1 VQANRASEAPWF
13 THPAAVA
20 LWGFLLVLVMTWP
33 ASSRHLSI
41 DDVAHFRE
49 YPRLNEGVPLAKLL
63 TIGHWQEYGGE
74 ELTWRPL
81 VKVLWRALRVTE
93 EPHTR
98 HLWFVTGLFAALS
111 AGALAMLLRTRGLP
125 PESSLLALLVFAHP
139 LTADVLLPFVGQSDT
154 IAFGTLLG
162 GAVCLCRG
170 GVAANALGVVLI
182 AISFFTKESGFPA
195 LAALPAALWLGPGRA
210 KLRIRKAM
218 IAAIIVASLIAAR
231 LVTHH
236 MIFGDNTFM
245 TGEGTLRMHEGERY
259 PGFAETIG
267 RYAMGIVTLQISGV
281 DNCYIKAPGSSAG
294 FYPIVGAAAF
304 LGAIGVIAW
313 AMRPIKATRANATTL
328 RLKRLIAAGVLWT
341 GLLLSIYLH
350 LIPIGAIWQGRFMLL
365 PFAGLAVALAAGLAM
380 LRGEA
385 RQYAM
390 MCVVII
396 GAFGAMKT
404 FNHAKVWATPLT
416 LWADQVARF
425 PQSDFDKRCYALELY
440 RAGKATQAFDPAK
453 QAAAARPWDG
463 DAWRTLG
470 IIASKLGQHEEA
482 VRAYTNAIPLVP
494 YLPAMHAKCA
504 EHLIALGRYDEARL
518 HLDFVKGNT
527 PDYKLLDQLYAALDA
542 AEGASK

>member
-1 VQANRASEAPWF
+1 M
-13 THPAAVA
+13 
-20 LWGFLLVLVMTWP
+20 LVLLMTWP
-33 ASSRHLSI
+33 ASKRHLSI

-93 EPHTR
+93 EPQTR
-98 HLWFVTGLFAALS
+98 HLWLMTGILAALS
-111 AGALAMLLRTRGLP
+111 AGALALLLRTKGLP
-125 PESSLLALLVFAHP
+125 PESAFLALLVFAHP
-139 LTADVLLPFVGQSDT
+139 LTADVLLPFVGQSDM

-170 GVAANALGVVLI
+170 GVGANALGVVLI

-195 LAALPAALWLGPGRA
+195 LAALPAALWLGPGRK

-218 IAAIIVASLIAAR
+218 IAALVVAGLIAAR

-236 MIFGDNTFM
+236 MIFGDKTFM
-245 TGEGTLRMHEGERY
+245 TGEGTLRMQEGERY
-259 PGFAETIG
+259 PGFMETIG
-267 RYAMGIVTLQISGV
+267 RYAVGIVTLEISGV
-281 DNCYIKAPGSSAG
+281 DNCHIKAPGSTAG
-294 FYPIVGAAAF
+294 GYPVAGIVAF
-304 LGAIGVIAW
+304 LGAIATIIW
-313 AMRPIKATRANATTL
+313 ALRPIRATRANAESL
-328 RLKRLIAAGVLWT
+328 RLKRLLAAGVLWT
-341 GLLLSIYLH
+341 GFLLSIYLH

-365 PFAGLAVALAAGLAM
+365 PFAGLAVAVAAGIALLPREM
-380 LRGEA
+380 

-390 MCVVII
+390 IALLVV
-396 GAFGAMKT
+396 GAFGAIKT
-404 FNHAKVWATPLT
+404 YRFAKVWVSPLT
-416 LWADQVARF
+416 LWEDQVARF

-440 RAGKATQAFDPAK
+440 RAGKTTQAFGPARE
-453 QAAAARPWDG
+453 AAAARPWDG

-482 VRAYTNAIPLVP
+482 VRAYTNAFPLVS

-504 EHLIALGRYDEARL
+504 EHLIALGRLDEARQ
-518 HLDFVKGNT
+518 HLEFVKANT
-527 PDYKLLDQLYAALDA
+527 PDYKLLERLYAALAA
-542 AEGASK
+542 AEGAAK